1 MTGKIKYSSVIRM
14 SDKQYPKF
22 WAVVPAAGAG
32 KRMGSELPKQYL
44 PLGDRTVLEQT
55 LDTLL
60 DCPRLSGLV
69 LALSPDDEHWS
80 TIESRY
86 ATAPLQ
92 RVDGGAERCHSVLNS
107 LDLLATQTDARDW
120 VLVHD
125 AARPCVRI
133 EDIEHL
139 ITTLETGE
147 EGGLLGVPVADTMK
161 RVDDQQAIT
170 ATVDRDGL
178 WHAYTPQMF
187 RLGQLRS
194 ALSEAIEAGN
204 TVTDEANAMELA
216 GFKPRMVQGSRDNI
230 KITLPA
236 DLALAA
242 FYLQIRSTP

>member
-1 MTGKIKYSSVIRM
+1 M
-14 SDKQYPKF
+14 SDKQCSKF

-60 DCPRLSGLV
+60 GCPRLSGLV

-80 TIESRY
+80 AIESRY

-92 RVDGGAERCHSVLNS
+92 RVDGGVERCHSVLNS
-107 LDLLATQTDARDW
+107 LDHLATQTDANDW

-133 EDIEHL
+133 EDIEQL
-139 ITTLETGE
+139 IATLETGGQ
-147 EGGLLGVPVADTMK
+147 GGLLGVPVADTMK
-161 RVDDQQAIT
+161 RVDDQLAIT
-170 ATVDRDGL
+170 ATVDRDRL

-187 RLGQLRS
+187 RLGELRT
-194 ALSEAIEAGN
+194 ALREAIEAGKA
-204 TVTDEANAMELA
+204 VTDEANAMELA

-236 DLALAA
+236 DLALAT
-242 FYLQIRSTP
+242 FYLQTRSTP

>member
-1 MTGKIKYSSVIRM
+1 M
-14 SDKQYPKF
+14 SDKQYSKF

-44 PLGDRTVLEQT
+44 LLGDRTVMEQT
-55 LDTLL
+55 LDSLL
-60 DCPRLSGLV
+60 GCQRLSGLV

-80 TIESRY
+80 AIESRY

-107 LDLLATQTDARDW
+107 LDHLATQTDASDW

-133 EDIEHL
+133 EDIEQL
-139 ITTLETGE
+139 IATLETGGQ
-147 EGGLLGVPVADTMK
+147 GGLLGVPVADTMK
-161 RVDDQQAIT
+161 RVDDQLAIT
-170 ATVDRDGL
+170 ATVDRDRL

-187 RLGQLRS
+187 RLGELRT
-194 ALSEAIEAGN
+194 ALREAIEAGKA
-204 TVTDEANAMELA
+204 VTDEANAMELA

-236 DLALAA
+236 DLALAT
-242 FYLQIRSTP
+242 FYLQTRSTP

>member
-1 MTGKIKYSSVIRM
+1 M
-14 SDKQYPKF
+14 SDKQYSKF

-44 PLGDRTVLEQT
+44 LLGDRTVLEQT
-55 LDTLL
+55 LDSLL
-60 DCPRLSGLV
+60 GCPRLSGLV

-80 TIESRY
+80 AIESRY

-107 LDLLATQTDARDW
+107 LDHLATETDANDW

-133 EDIEHL
+133 EDIEQL
-139 ITTLETGE
+139 IATLETGGQ
-147 EGGLLGVPVADTMK
+147 GGLLGVPVADTMK
-161 RVDDQQAIT
+161 RVDDQLAIT
-170 ATVDRDGL
+170 ATVDRDRL

-187 RLGQLRS
+187 RLGELRT
-194 ALSEAIEAGN
+194 ALREAIEAGKA
-204 TVTDEANAMELA
+204 VTDEANAMELA

-236 DLALAA
+236 DLALAT
-242 FYLQIRSTP
+242 FYLQTRSTP